1 MRHFPHHS
9 CMMTPWPAFKWA
21 VVFLLFLGI
30 ILMSPASLSLLI
42 PWSSPAAAVEV
53 AASVL
58 SDYRIN
64 SYRIDCQLAADGT
77 VMVQEKLDIL
87 YQQDCEELVFIL
99 DAGKARSL
107 QVVSVVI
114 SAGSIVAGSPVQ
126 MVEVMPAEANT
137 QANLQSLSY
146 KLSAD
151 DSIQRLKIRTV
162 GQASETRQIVIQ
174 YELEGALVQLKDS
187 VKFRRMFFSLVQ
199 DKDIAS
205 PVLLIHYP
213 TAKKAASPWYQAISP
228 VLFVTTEVDQDT
240 IQMSAPQLSAGQDMV
255 AVVILPTAGFASGA
269 ALLPQGIVQDKTSV
283 IAEIEAEMAR
293 MIQRTWVAGFLARL
307 TWILLV
313 VGLFVLTF
321 LVLVYEREGLL
332 RQPRLLETTRDSF
345 AIPAYSPAV
354 LARLSRYHHP
364 GQILLGTMMD
374 LVVRGKLRLDGH
386 VFTLL
391 AHGVPDYQGM
401 TAYEIFLLQW
411 FFERITRENTLST
424 AQIRRYALDKGTAAE
439 FAAYYEQFIHLIQED
454 MVKDGLIDIHKR
466 HLGKVIGLTLAGGYA
481 LAGILI
487 TGLTGA
493 PTGLLLII
501 PVLLFAGF
509 GMGLKHLTRLGNA
522 EAAKSG
528 AFRQLLSTYARWR
541 KHEPE
546 NPELDSSLLAF
557 AIALGIS
564 RSYLRQLAELYG
576 NKRGLVSR
584 FMARLTKSLAGDAEN
599 LAGFARDLDAMGS
612 MLSASLYL
620 ALGIHFYD

>member
-9 CMMTPWPAFKWA
+9 CTMTPWPAFRWA
-21 VVFLLFLGI
+21 VVFLLLLGVV
-30 ILMSPASLSLLI
+30 LMSPASASWLN
-42 PWSSPAAAVEV
+42 PWSSQGTEAEV

-64 SYRIDCQLAADGT
+64 SYRIDCQLAADGKA
-77 VMVQEKLDIL
+77 VVQEKLDIL
-87 YQQDCEELVFIL
+87 YQQDCEELVFAL

-107 QVVSVVI
+107 RVVSVAI
-114 SAGSIVAGSPVQ
+114 SAGSIVDGSPIQ
-126 MVEVMPAEANT
+126 LVEVLPAEANT
-137 QANLQSLSY
+137 QAKLQSLSY

-151 DSIQRLKIRTV
+151 DSVQRLKIRTV
-162 GQASETRQIVIQ
+162 GHASETRQIVIQ
-174 YELEGALVQLKDS
+174 YELDGALVQLKDA
-187 VKFRRMFFSLVQ
+187 VKFRRMFFTLVQ
-199 DKDIAS
+199 DKAIAS

-213 TAKKAASPWYQAISP
+213 AAKKAASPWYQAISP
-228 VLFVTTEVDQDT
+228 AMFVTTEVDQDT
-240 IQMSAPQLSAGQDMV
+240 IQMSALQLSAGQDMT
-255 AVVILPTAGFASGA
+255 AAVILPVAGFASGA
-269 ALLPQGIVQDKTSV
+269 ALLPQGIVQDKATV
-283 IAEIEAEMAR
+283 IAEVEAEMAR
-293 MIQRTWVAGFLARL
+293 MIQQTWVEGFLARL

-332 RQPRLLETTRDSF
+332 GQPRLLETTRGSF
-345 AIPAYSPAV
+345 AEPAYSPAV

-401 TAYEIFLLQW
+401 SAYEIFLLQW

-439 FAAYYEQFIHLIQED
+439 FSAYYEQFIHLIQED
-454 MVKDGLIDIHKR
+454 MVKDGLVDIRKKH
-466 HLGKVIGLTLAGGYA
+466 HGIVIGLTLAGGYA
-481 LAGILI
+481 LAGLLI

-493 PTGLLLII
+493 LTGLLLII
-501 PVLLFAGF
+501 PALLFAGF
-509 GMGLKHLTRLGNA
+509 GLGLKHLTRLGNA
-522 EAAKSG
+522 EAAKAG
-528 AFRQLLSTYARWR
+528 AFRQLLCTYARWR
-541 KHEPE
+541 KHEPD
-546 NPELDSSLLAF
+546 NPALDSSLLAF
-557 AIALGIS
+557 AIALGVS
-564 RSYLRQLAELYG
+564 RPYLRQLAELYG
-576 NKRGLVSR
+576 SRRGLVSQ
-584 FMARLTKSLAGDAEN
+584 FMARLTQSLTGDSEN